1 MGWLV
6 SILLAGLLAG
16 VVGVGLVALYYVSAT
31 RRIAAKA
38 ERLVPPAG
46 RFLDVD
52 GNRIHYV
59 DIGEGPPILF
69 LHGLGAQLLQFRQH
83 LFGELA
89 GHRLIAL
96 DRPGSGYSVRARDGR
111 PELTEQARL
120 VARFIEAVGLD
131 RPLLVAHSLGGA
143 VALAVALEHR
153 GAVRGLALLSPL
165 TRFVW
170 PPPPEFAA
178 LYVPSP
184 LRRRLLAHT
193 TAIPT
198 ALKLAPATL
207 SFLFAPREPD
217 PDFMIAGG
225 GWLGLRPSH
234 FEATVADYT
243 ALGVDLP
250 RLQERYGEIAMPV
263 GILFGT
269 ADAVL
274 DHRVHGLG
282 MQDRIAGLEVELV
295 DNVGHMTHYGAVAQA
310 AALIGGIA
318 ARSGTSGDFAAYLR
332 KGDRVMEGEVKIAP
346 ELLHKGETGAR
357 KYSPQPVSSDE
368 QDGIS
373 RGGTD
378 TGDPKDRPPKAG
390 HGLTEKVDE
399 DPLSTGKSDGT
410 DMPNRT

>member
-6 SILLAGLLAG
+6 SILLAGIVAG
-16 VVGVGLVALYYVSAT
+16 ILGLGLVALYYLAAT
-31 RRIAAKA
+31 RRIAAQA

-46 RFLDVD
+46 RFIDID

-59 DIGEGPPILF
+59 DVGEGPPIVL

-83 LFGELA
+83 LFARLD

-96 DRPGSGYSVRARDGR
+96 DRPGSGYSVRAENGR
-111 PELTEQARL
+111 AELTEQARL
-120 VARFIEAVGLD
+120 VARFIEEMRLD

-143 VALAVALEHR
+143 VALAVALEHP

-178 LYVPSP
+178 LYIPSA
-184 LRRRLLAHT
+184 LRRRILAHT

-207 SFLFAPREPD
+207 SFLFAPNEPE

-243 ALGVDLP
+243 ALGADLP
-250 RLQERYGEIAMPV
+250 RLQERYGEIAIPV

-269 ADAVL
+269 ADKVL
-274 DHRVHGLG
+274 DHAVHGLG
-282 MQDRIAGLEVELV
+282 MRGRIPGLEVELV
-295 DNVGHMTHYGAVAQA
+295 DDVGHMTHYGAVAQA
-310 AALIGGIA
+310 AALIARIA
-318 ARSGTSGDFAAYLR
+318 ARSGTSG
-332 KGDRVMEGEVKIAP
+332 E
-346 ELLHKGETGAR
+346 
-357 KYSPQPVSSDE
+357 
-368 QDGIS
+368 
-373 RGGTD
+373 
-378 TGDPKDRPPKAG
+378 
-390 HGLTEKVDE
+390 
-399 DPLSTGKSDGT
+399 
-410 DMPNRT
+410 